1 MDEEWVLELMVDVEG
16 MAQSKVTVQ
25 GGMETRDKSMKNVPL
40 GSCPLT
46 LPPLAT
52 SRTHRLLCQ
61 PRGSPSLL
69 CLSQVYPQAPCHA
82 EACFLSWFRD
92 QNLHPEEHY
101 RVTWFLSWSPCPTC
115 AEDVVEFLE
124 EYRNVTLSIY
134 TARLYYFWHPDFQDG
149 LHKLWCAG
157 VHLDIMSFEGES
169 RRSWGDRTVG
179 GSRTRAGGAGGP
191 RMSVGRVHGRRAW
204 ETEAGLVAP
213 GREVTGGS

>member
-25 GGMETRDKSMKNVPL
+25 GGMEMRDKSMKNVPL

-134 TARLYYFWHPDFQDG
+134 TARLYYFCDPDFQEG
-149 LHKLWCAG
+149 LHKQ
-157 VHLDIMSFEGES
+157 
-169 RRSWGDRTVG
+169 
-179 GSRTRAGGAGGP
+179 GSIWTSCPLKVRAEGAGETGLWEG
-191 RMSVGRVHGRRAW
+191 VGLGQGVL
-204 ETEAGLVAP
+204 EDLECP
-213 GREVTGGS
+213 